1 MEGLRNY
8 KVRPLSMKFL
18 HNKQSKNPS
27 KNKKKYDKKKLKKKE
42 AKEQQG
48 NASKEGNETE

>member
-1 MEGLRNY
+1 
-8 KVRPLSMKFL
+8 MKFL